1 MTHDF
6 DLFVIGGGSGGVAA
20 ARRAGSHGAKVALC
34 EDRGL
39 GGTCV
44 LRGCVPKKLLVY
56 ASQVRAELE
65 DAVGFGWSVAD
76 ATVDWRGLVAKK
88 NGELE
93 RLAGVYERLL
103 VEAGV
108 EIVRGR
114 GRLVGPHAVQVG
126 ERTFTAARV
135 LVATGGRPWL
145 PGIPGVELA
154 MTSDEALELAPVPG
168 HVTVIGAG
176 YIALEFAGIWRGAG
190 AAVTLLVRGDG
201 ILRGFDDDI
210 RTALATELVARGV
223 EIRDCE
229 PIEAIEVIGADG
241 PRLRVRLADGG
252 SIATEAVLMA
262 TGRVPNTE
270 GIGLVEV
277 GVALDDEG
285 AIEVDEW
292 SKTSVPSIFAIGD
305 CTARPALTP
314 MAIADGRAFAETEF
328 ADNPTPVLHE
338 HVPTAVFSQPPVGT
352 VGLTETEARALGPV
366 RIFRTRFRPM
376 KYAFAGRDSWT
387 MMKLVVDATTDRVLG
402 VHIVGPDAPEIV
414 QGFAVAV
421 RMGATKQDFD
431 RTLAIHPTAAEEL
444 VTMWKPTSE

>member
-1 MTHDF
+1 
-6 DLFVIGGGSGGVAA
+6 
-20 ARRAGSHGAKVALC
+20 
-34 EDRGL
+34 L
-39 GGTCV
+39 G
-44 LRGCVPKKLLVY
+44 
-56 ASQVRAELE
+56 
-65 DAVGFGWSVAD
+65 
-76 ATVDWRGLVAKK
+76 
-88 NGELE
+88 
-93 RLAGVYERLL
+93 GVYERLL
-103 VEAGV
+103 VDAGV

-114 GRLVGPHAVQVG
+114 GRIVGPHAVQVG

-145 PGIPGVELA
+145 PGIPGIELA
-154 MTSDEALELAPVPG
+154 MTSEDALELAPVPA
-168 HVTVIGAG
+168 HITIIGAG
-176 YIALEFAGIWRGAG
+176 YIAVEFASIWRGAG
-190 AAVTLLVRGDG
+190 AAVTVLVRGKG
-201 ILRGFDDDI
+201 VLRGFDDDI
-210 RTALATELVARGV
+210 RAALATEMTARGI

-229 PIEAIEVIGADG
+229 PLEAIEQDG
-241 PRLRVRLADGG
+241 SRLRVRLADGG

-285 AIEVDEW
+285 AIVVDDW
-292 SKTSVPSIFAIGD
+292 SKTCVPSIFAIGD

-328 ADNPTPVLHE
+328 ADNPTPVLRE
-338 HVPTAVFSQPPVGT
+338 HVPTAVFSQPPIGT
-352 VGLTETEARALGPV
+352 VGLTEAEARACGPV

-387 MMKLVVDATTDRVLG
+387 TMKLVVDATTDRVLG

-421 RMGATKQDFD
+421 RVGATKKDFD
-431 RTLAIHPTAAEEL
+431 STLAIHPTAAEEL
-444 VTMWKPTSE
+444 VTMAKPVAD